1 MKLIPRALV
10 ASIAIALAVA
20 SAPSLAATLKFA
32 TLLPDGTSYMT
43 AMRKGGKEIEKL
55 TEGRV
60 KLKFYPGGVMGNDE
74 SVMRKIR
81 IGQLA
86 GGAVTGIALVNYS
99 KDAQLYGVPFLFN
112 NVDEINYVRSK
123 IDDEIFAELE
133 SNGMIVLGMAGGGF
147 SYLMASSPITETTSL
162 KNHKVWIPEGDE
174 LSSKALQLI
183 DVSPVSLPISDV
195 YTGLQTGL
203 IDVIGSSAAGVIAL
217 QWHTKI
223 THVTDVP
230 INYLTGWLV
239 VGQKAMRKVLP
250 ADQVIVRQVLGEKF
264 ADLDV
269 AAWGDEDKARAALIS
284 SGIKI
289 VKPEPEEEARWR
301 SLGQQA
307 TDAVKGGKMFSDAR
321 LAKVK
326 KLLADYRATN

>member
-1 MKLIPRALV
+1 MKLSLPALL
-10 ASIAIALAVA
+10 ASLSIAAAGMFMPA
-20 SAPSLAATLKFA
+20 SAATLKIA
-32 TLLPDGTSYMT
+32 TLLPDGTSYMV

-55 TEGRV
+55 TDGRV
-60 KLKFYPGGVMGNDE
+60 KLKFYPGGVMGNDQ

-86 GGAVTGIALVNYS
+86 GGAVTGLALVNYS

-112 NVDEINYVRSK
+112 NVDEINYIRSK
-123 IDDEIFAELE
+123 VDDEIFAELE

-147 SYLMASSPITETTSL
+147 SYLMGSSPITKTTSL

-174 LSSKALQLI
+174 LSATAIKSI
-183 DVSPVSLPISDV
+183 GVSPVSLPISDV

-203 IDVIGSSAAGVIAL
+203 IDVIGSSATGTIAL

-223 THVTDVP
+223 THITDVP

-239 VGQKAMRKVLP
+239 VSSKAMRKVKP
-250 ADQVIVRQVLGEKF
+250 ADQKIVRQVLGEKF
-264 ADLDV
+264 AGLDT
-269 AAWGDEDKARAALIS
+269 AAWSDEDKARAALVAK
-284 SGIKI
+284 GIQY
-289 VKPEPEEEARWR
+289 VKPDPAEEARWR
-301 SLGQQA
+301 ALGEQA
-307 TDAVKGGKMFSDAR
+307 TDAVKGGNMFTDAR

-326 KLLADYRATN
+326 RLLADYRAKQ

>member
-1 MKLIPRALV
+1 MKLFPRVLL
-10 ASIAIALAVA
+10 ASFAIVLA
-20 SAPSLAATLKFA
+20 SASTSSFAATLKFA
-32 TLLPDGTSYMT
+32 TLLPDGTSYMV

-60 KLKFYPGGVMGNDE
+60 KLKFYPGGVMGNDAG
-74 SVMRKIR
+74 VMRKIR

-86 GGAVTGIALVNYS
+86 GGAVTSIALANYS

-112 NVDEINYVRSK
+112 NVDEINYIRSQ
-123 IDDEIFAELE
+123 IDEEIFAELE

-147 SYLMASSPITETTSL
+147 SFLMGSSPITETTSL

-174 LSSKALQLI
+174 LSSTALKSI
-183 DVSPVSLPISDV
+183 GVSPVSLPISDV

-203 IDVIGSSAAGVIAL
+203 IDVIGSSASGTIAL

-223 THVTDVP
+223 KHVTDVP

-239 VGQKAMRKVLP
+239 VSQKAMRKVKP
-250 ADQVIVRQVLGEKF
+250 ADQKIVRKVLGEKF
-264 ADLDV
+264 AALDV
-269 AAWGDEDKARAALIS
+269 AAWGDEEKARAALIAK
-284 SGIKI
+284 GINF
-289 VKPEPEEEARWR
+289 VKPDPAEEARWR
-301 SLGQQA
+301 DLGEQA
-307 TDAVKGGKMFSDAR
+307 TDAVKGGSMFTDAR

-326 KLLADYRATN
+326 KLLAAYRAKQ

>member
-1 MKLIPRALV
+1 MNIFPRALL
-10 ASIAIALAVA
+10 ASLAIVLA
-20 SAPSLAATLKFA
+20 SASTPSFAATLKFA

-43 AMRKGGKEIEKL
+43 AMRNGGKEIQKL
-55 TEGRV
+55 TDGRV

-86 GGAVTGIALVNYS
+86 GGAVTSIALANYS
-99 KDAQLYGVPFLFN
+99 KDSQLYGVPFLFN

-123 IDDEIFAELE
+123 IDAEIFAELE
-133 SNGMIVLGMAGGGF
+133 NNGMIVLGMAGGGF
-147 SYLMASSPITETTSL
+147 SYLMGSSPITETSSL

-174 LSSKALQLI
+174 LSSKALKLI
-183 DVSPVSLPISDV
+183 GVSPVSLPLSDV

-203 IDVIGSSAAGVIAL
+203 IDVIGSSASGVIAL

-239 VGQKAMRKVLP
+239 VSQKAMRKVKP
-250 ADQVIVRQVLGEKF
+250 ADQKIVREVLGKKF
-264 ADLDV
+264 AQLDV
-269 AAWGDEDKARAALIS
+269 DAWDDEKNARAALIAK
-284 SGIKI
+284 GIKI
-289 VKPEPEEEARWR
+289 VKPDSAEEARWR
-301 SLGQQA
+301 SLGEQA
-307 TDAVKGGKMFSDAR
+307 TDAVKGGKMFTDAR
-321 LAKVK
+321 LAKVN
-326 KLLADYRATN
+326 KLLADYRAGK

>member
-1 MKLIPRALV
+1 MKFPSRTLLAG
-10 ASIAIALAVA
+10 LAVIFA
-20 SAPSLAATLKFA
+20 TVSNPSFAATLKIA
-32 TLLPDGTSYMT
+32 TVLPDGTSYMV

-74 SVMRKIR
+74 SVMRKVR

-86 GGAVTGIALVNYS
+86 GGAVTGTALANYS

-112 NVDEINYVRSK
+112 NIDEINHVRSK
-123 IDDEIFAELE
+123 LDDEIFAELE
-133 SNGMIVLGMAGGGF
+133 NNGMIVLGMAGGGF
-147 SYLMASSPITETTSL
+147 SYLMGASPITETSSL

-174 LSSKALQLI
+174 LSSKALNLI
-183 DVSPVSLPISDV
+183 DVSPVTLPISDV

-203 IDVIGSSAAGVIAL
+203 IDVIGSSAAGAIAL

-239 VGQKAMRKVLP
+239 VSQKAMRKIQP
-250 ADQVIVRQVLGEKF
+250 ADQQVVRDILGQKF

-269 AAWGDEDKARAALIS
+269 AAWSDEDKARAALVAK
-284 SGIKI
+284 GVNI
-289 VKPEPEEEARWR
+289 VKPNSAEETRWR
-301 SLGQQA
+301 ALGQQA
-307 TDAVKGGKMFSDAR
+307 TDAVKGGNMFTDAR

-326 KLLADYRATN
+326 QLLEEYRASR